1 MGSCCACSEDTSI
14 GMTVE
19 IEGSAPPES
28 PDHVIATY
36 REIAMHFA
44 LGGPNAA
51 RTKVKRAG
59 WAAEHSN
66 HPADPLRIRVPKDAW
81 YQVSD
86 PAPLRSRDIR
96 NLGAARA
103 AGSHSRHLKA
113 LEMAIETLRE
123 QLASTD
129 NRADRAE
136 AEAAQLRGQLAHERE
151 RTDQGRDAER
161 ARPGPRAAEIASLFA
176 LA

>member
-1 MGSCCACSEDTSI
+1 
-14 GMTVE
+14 MTVE

-66 HPADPLRIRVPKDAW
+66 HPADPLCIRVPKDAW

-123 QLASTD
+123 QLASTN

-136 AEAAQLRGQLAHERE
+136 AEAAQLRGQLDA
-151 RTDQGRDAER
+151 RTGADRSGKGR
-161 ARPGPRAAEIASLFA
+161 
-176 LA
+176 